1 VSQIS
6 LQELEHALVLAVIG
20 DIKPR
25 EASDRMLESLTKLL
39 GGPCEIVV
47 GHVAATS
54 SASDQI
60 AFQFGSL
67 DDPSATTVLLSGDGA
82 KDVPAEDRDRIKK
95 MFLAL
100 HELAYPIPRGAK
112 SVHQLRNRLTGVLTN
127 IELIEMYVDQEGG
140 LDAEQIQELQVS
152 VRHALASCREM
163 ADIVRNLG
171 GFVDASRVK
180 KLAT

>member
-1 VSQIS
+1 VIS
-6 LQELEHALVLAVIG
+6 ELEHALVSAVIG

-25 EASDRMLESLTKLL
+25 EASERMLASLSKTL
-39 GGPCEIVV
+39 GSTCDLVP
-47 GHVAATS
+47 GHVAAPATETKVS
-54 SASDQI
+54 
-60 AFQFGSL
+60 FQFGSL
-67 DDPSATTVLLSGDGA
+67 DDPSATTLHLAGEGVRNL
-82 KDVPAEDRDRIKK
+82 VAEDRDRIRK